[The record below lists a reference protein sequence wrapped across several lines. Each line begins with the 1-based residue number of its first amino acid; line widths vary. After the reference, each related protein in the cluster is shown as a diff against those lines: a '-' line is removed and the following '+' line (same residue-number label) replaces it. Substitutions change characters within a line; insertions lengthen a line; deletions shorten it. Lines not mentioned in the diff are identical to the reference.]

1 MAAPL
6 RGGRA
11 RRRARSL
18 CWCCGAP
25 LEAPWLLQPVLREAR
40 ALLLSHA
47 AALSCASLFV
57 RRAEL
62 GPGPGCGAAVLC
74 HPCSGENSQVQALAL
89 SERGLAAG
97 AVKDYTYN
105 PWKIISVI
113 ETLELTDESEYPAFG
128 IPRCGPASPFKGHLS
143 TKSNAFCIDSSRSLT
158 SQYLI
163 RDHMVFH
170 YNKIL
175 SAKAAVDCS
184 VPKSR
189 LTSIKLADQQR
200 REKLKKKIARCEEE
214 MSGSK
219 TASRSS
225 SRESGRLLPS
235 SFGKSFLEAEDKDG
249 VFPSARQAQYLSR
262 VLSPYGKH
270 GLVRSSP
277 VKYIRK
283 YSQNTSNASNSNS
296 SVSASSTPRKRSGLS
311 CSCSTDT
318 FVSISH
324 SQRCQGSN
332 SKVCSGDLLDR
343 HSEFFTDG
351 RKPFIPRT
359 LISDAKS
366 FLSEYRYYTPARR
379 KRKNHCKQHVEAQTQ
394 TDVISFPS
402 ADKVSERKVMTEQ
415 QKITLKAEDRRYT
428 MDKPERRMAAFP
440 YSFLRETALCS
451 QQSSARRTIEAEDEE
466 LLYLAFIEDVTN
478 EILSLGL
485 FSNRVLEQLFEC
497 HIQENKNRL
506 DESKMRHLLDVLKAD
521 LSCSLDSSAEEIH
534 AGWEAFDSLDLQE
547 FDMMEELEF
556 TSKSQRQ
563 RKATKSEEF
572 FRTMD
577 LPLKEPNKCESPVCR
592 ESSKETQSKD
602 DFSEHIAETMDA
614 GTGSDSCVKSEDD
627 PDASPSCEA
636 ALNWITC
643 DSDLEANKEFVN
655 LEESFAEALQIS
667 HL

>member
-1 MAAPL
+1 MGL
-6 RGGRA
+6 RMESGS
-11 RRRARSL
+11 RR
-18 CWCCGAP
+18 
-25 LEAPWLLQPVLREAR
+25 
-40 ALLLSHA
+40 
-47 AALSCASLFV
+47 
-57 RRAEL
+57 
-62 GPGPGCGAAVLC
+62 
-74 HPCSGENSQVQALAL
+74 SQV
-89 SERGLAAG
+89 
-97 AVKDYTYN
+97 
-105 PWKIISVI
+105 
-113 ETLELTDESEYPAFG
+113 SEYPAVG

-143 TKSNAFCIDSSRSLT
+143 TKSNAFCIDSSQSLT

-175 SAKAAVDCS
+175 SAKAVDCS

-214 MSGSK
+214 MSVGK

-249 VFPSARQAQYLSR
+249 LLPCARQAQYLSR
-262 VLSPYGKH
+262 AVSPYGEH
-270 GLVRSSP
+270 GLVHSSP
-277 VKYIRK
+277 VKYARK
-283 YSQNTSNASNSNS
+283 DSRNTSNASNSNS
-296 SVSASSTPRKRSGLS
+296 SVSTSSTPRKRSGLS
-311 CSCSTDT
+311 CSCFTDS
-318 FVSISH
+318 FVSISC

-343 HSEFFTDG
+343 HSEFFTDS
-351 RKPFIPRT
+351 RKPFTPRT

-402 ADKVSERKVMTEQ
+402 ADKGSERKVMTEQ

-428 MDKPERRMAAFP
+428 VGEPERGIAAFP
-440 YSFLRETALCS
+440 YSFLRETSLYS
-451 QQSSARRTIEAEDEE
+451 QQSSARRTVEAEEEE

-497 HIQENKNRL
+497 HIEENKNRL

-521 LSCSLDSSAEEIH
+521 LGCSPGSSAEEQIH
-534 AGWEAFDSLDLQE
+534 TGWEAFDSPDLQE
-547 FDMMEELEF
+547 FDTMEELEF

-563 RKATKSEEF
+563 IKATKSEEF
-572 FRTMD
+572 FGTMD
-577 LPLKEPNKCESPVCR
+577 LSLKEPNKCESPVCR
-592 ESSKETQSKD
+592 ERSKETQSKD
-602 DFSEHIAETMDA
+602 DVSEDVAEMRDA
-614 GTGSDSCVKSEDD
+614 GTESNSCVKSEED
-627 PDASPSCEA
+627 PDTSPSCEA
-636 ALNWITC
+636 TLNLITC
-643 DSDLEANKEFVN
+643 DSDLEANKELDD
-655 LEESFAEALQIS
+655 LEESFADTLQIS
-667 HL
+667 RDYS